1 MCGLFVVC
9 ALMQHLETVYIYFR
23 FTKSHLISECF
34 SIDDKKSS
42 ILDHSVSNI
51 IKINMLSMT
60 SLTCRCIYNFVF
72 TYTSHP
78 CRTHFSLLS
87 ADFIT
92 FLSHIHLLFYIFKF
106 TGKFGDGV
114 NTRKKLFGVIIKYG
128 SW

>member
-9 ALMQHLETVYIYFR
+9 ALIQHLETVYIYFR

-114 NTRKKLFGVIIKYG
+114 NTRKKLFVVIIKYG

>member
-9 ALMQHLETVYIYFR
+9 ALIQHLQTVNIHSR

-34 SIDDKKSS
+34 SIDDKNSS

-106 TGKFGDGV
+106 TGKFGDRV